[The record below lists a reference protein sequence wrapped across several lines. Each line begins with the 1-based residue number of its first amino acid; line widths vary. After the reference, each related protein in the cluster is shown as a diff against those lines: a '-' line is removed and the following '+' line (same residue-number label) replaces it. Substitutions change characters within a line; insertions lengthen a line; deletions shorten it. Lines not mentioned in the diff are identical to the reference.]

1 MYAVVTISGKQYRV
15 SKGDKVRVDLLGQP
29 AAEQPKE
36 TAPGAAMTFKEVLLV
51 GGTEAAAKVGRPM
64 VSGASVTATVV
75 KHARGTK
82 LWAFKRKRRKGFHK
96 IRGHRQWFTELE
108 ITGING

>member
-1 MYAVVTISGKQYRV
+1 MYAIVSISGKQYRV
-15 SKGDKVRVDLLGQP
+15 AKGDKVRVDLLGQP
-29 AAEQPKE
+29 QAEQAAGF
-36 TAPGAAMTFKEVLLV
+36 TPGSTLELKDVLLI
-51 GGTEAAAKVGRPM
+51 GGDGATKVGQPN
-64 VSGASVTATVV
+64 VAGASVTASIV

-108 ITGING
+108 ITGIKG